1 MFFFMCLS
9 SYALDEST
17 CADYSA
23 KAKTDIGARIMY
35 SVCIDEKDT
44 SFYNR
49 SKNFKCALK
58 ASKALSEMGA
68 RVKYNTCIEN

>member
-1 MFFFMCLS
+1 MCLS

-44 SFYNR
+44 SFYLLI
-49 SKNFKCALK
+49 NFMKIKLK
-58 ASKALSEMGA
+58 KIIVCLLNDL
-68 RVKYNTCIEN
+68 V

>member
-1 MFFFMCLS
+1 MCLS

-44 SFYNR
+44 SFYLLINFMKIKLK
-49 SKNFKCALK
+49 KNNSLFIK
-58 ASKALSEMGA
+58 
-68 RVKYNTCIEN
+68 